1 MISPMDPSFWS
12 VNPFLPEQTAFLDE
26 YSPDSHLDPITA
38 AAQMLAIA
46 ADAMLVVLSGA
57 DELELRQSE
66 AEQIAVSYIRDVLP
80 ILRDGNIGADLLEVL
95 TSARTTIQLES
106 AAIRLRELAYAL
118 LG

>member
-1 MISPMDPSFWS
+1 MDPSFWS
-12 VNPFLPEQTAFLDE
+12 VNPFSSDQTSFLDE
-26 YSPDSHLDPITA
+26 YIPNGDLDPLTA

-46 ADAMLVVLSGA
+46 ADAILVVLSGSE
-57 DELELRQSE
+57 ELELHQSE

-80 ILRDGNIGADLLEVL
+80 ILQDGNIGADLLEVL

-118 LG
+118 LN